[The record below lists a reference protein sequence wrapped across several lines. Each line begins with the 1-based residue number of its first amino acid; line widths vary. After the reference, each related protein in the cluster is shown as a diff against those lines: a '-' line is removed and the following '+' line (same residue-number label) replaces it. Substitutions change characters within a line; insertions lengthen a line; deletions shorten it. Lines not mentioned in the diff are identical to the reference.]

1 MCKLNTFR
9 DVHVD
14 IQKGQIHI
22 KYLSDV
28 LIDLLPKS
36 KNDESI
42 LLVAGPEMFRWVCG
56 SRINYLITIKFPP
69 AWIQTGSNDFPD
81 NITKTRPQAAN

>member
-1 MCKLNTFR
+1 MSLPYFLLGGLFLERNDRNHGNNFAVWKDEAQQGLQRKNCSVCVLMCKLNTFR

-36 KNDESI
+36 KND
-42 LLVAGPEMFRWVCG
+42 
-56 SRINYLITIKFPP
+56 
-69 AWIQTGSNDFPD
+69 
-81 NITKTRPQAAN
+81 